1 MSLPL
6 SLFDRVWARHVIV
19 PDASTAG
26 GEELLF
32 VDRNL
37 VHEGGTFL
45 AFDQMRSEGHTVRKP
60 KQTLAVTDH
69 YLPSTQRATAPA
81 SIANPEIRR
90 VVELLDQN
98 TREFGIEH
106 YGVHHPRQGIIH
118 VIGPELGWTQPGLL
132 IACCDSHTAT
142 HGALGALPI
151 AIGQSNQLRHVLATQ
166 TIWQKKPRTM
176 RITID
181 GVLPAHV
188 TAKDVILA
196 VIARI
201 GIGGAAGHA
210 IEYAGSTVRALSME
224 GRMTLCNMSIEAGAR
239 IGMIAPDDTTY
250 HYLHGKPLAPSGNN
264 GVDWDRALAYWRT
277 LPSHENARF
286 DRELS
291 MNASEL
297 APMVSWGTSPEDS
310 SPISGCVP
318 DPASI
323 TDTDKRARVT
333 RALDYMKLTPGTPLA
348 NIAVDRVF
356 IGSCTNARIEDLRA
370 AAAVVKGRK
379 ALVPTMVVPGSSAVK
394 RQAEAEGLDQLFLA
408 AGFEWRDASCSMCGG
423 SNGDLVA
430 AGQRCASTTNRNFE
444 GRQGPGALTHLMSP
458 AMAAAAA
465 VTGRL
470 TDVRKL

>member
-1 MSLPL
+1 MRVNASL
-6 SLFDRVWARHVIV
+6 SLFERVWARHVIV
-19 PDASTAG
+19 PDASAVG

-69 YLPSTQRATAPA
+69 YLPSTNRATAPA

-90 VVELLDQN
+90 VVELLDSN
-98 TREFGIEH
+98 AREFGIEH

-166 TIWQKKPRTM
+166 TLWQKKPLTM

-188 TAKDVILA
+188 SAKDVILA

-201 GIGGAAGHA
+201 GIGGAVGHA
-210 IEYAGSTVRALSME
+210 IEYAGSTVRTLSME

-250 HYLHGKPLAPSGNN
+250 NYLHGKPLAPT

-277 LPSHENARF
+277 LPSHEDARF
-286 DRELS
+286 GRELS

-310 SPISGCVP
+310 SPISASVP
-318 DPASI
+318 DPAAI
-323 TDTDKRARVT
+323 ADTDKRARVT

-379 ALVPTMVVPGSSAVK
+379 ALIPAMVVPGSSAVK

-408 AGFEWRDASCSMCGG
+408 SGFEWRDASCSMCGG